1 MEIPVLN
8 DLVQGGIVGICLGLI
23 IAICY
28 IVRLFVGAI
37 KEFQS
42 EIRDLN
48 KTINELGTE
57 IRTLTLRRK
66 RKKIDEEME

>member
-1 MEIPVLN
+1 MDIPVLN

-28 IVRLFVGAI
+28 IVRLFVLAI
-37 KEFQS
+37 KEFQT

-48 KTINELGTE
+48 KTITELGVE
-57 IRTLTLRRK
+57 LRSLTRK
-66 RKKIDEEME
+66 RPRKRTEPMSE